1 MSEGE
6 KSQLAQ
12 YVEEH
17 CQKLG
22 MSQREL
28 CRKTGIS
35 RSTLFKLLHGDTK
48 KANLSTL
55 LTLAHAIKTHPIQLF
70 RACLNEIQFP
80 KYANEGAVGKHDA
93 VGFIEDVTFPD
104 YSPVMINSTFTKV
117 WKIQNI
123 GDQIWLR
130 RKLICIDKP
139 PQMNIDLPEGVEPPS
154 MMIGL
159 TPTQRVVPIEDT
171 FAGGYV
177 DIAVEF
183 TAPPYPCTVYSYWK
197 MVDST
202 EKNFYFPKSQ
212 GIYCLVS
219 VVAA

>member
-1 MSEGE
+1 MKSEIE
-6 KSQLAQ
+6 KSELWQ

-17 CQKLG
+17 CQNLG

-70 RACLNEIQFP
+70 RACLSKIEFP
-80 KYANEGAVGKHDA
+80 KYANEGAVGKHDS
-93 VGFIEDVTFPD
+93 VGFIEDVTYPD
-104 YSPVMINSTFTKV
+104 YSPVTINSTFTKI
-117 WKIQNI
+117 WKVQNT
-123 GDQIWLR
+123 GDKDWIER
-130 RKLICIDKP
+130 RLICIDKKP
-139 PQMNIDLPEGVEPPS
+139 EMNLDLPEGVEPPS
-154 MMIGL
+154 MKIGL
-159 TPTQRVVPIEDT
+159 TPTQRIVPIEDT

-197 MVDST
+197 MIDS
-202 EKNFYFPKSQ
+202 KGKFYFPKSQ

>member
-1 MSEGE
+1 
-6 KSQLAQ
+6 
-12 YVEEH
+12 
-17 CQKLG
+17 
-22 MSQREL
+22 
-28 CRKTGIS
+28 
-35 RSTLFKLLHGDTK
+35 
-48 KANLSTL
+48 
-55 LTLAHAIKTHPIQLF
+55 
-70 RACLNEIQFP
+70 
-80 KYANEGAVGKHDA
+80 
-93 VGFIEDVTFPD
+93 
-104 YSPVMINSTFTKV
+104 
-117 WKIQNI
+117 
-123 GDQIWLR
+123 
-130 RKLICIDKP
+130 
-139 PQMNIDLPEGVEPPS
+139 MNIDLPEGVEPPS

>member
-1 MSEGE
+1 MKPEIE
-6 KSQLAQ
+6 KSDLWK

-22 MSQREL
+22 ISQREL

-55 LTLAHAIKTHPIQLF
+55 ITLAHAIKTHPIQLF
-70 RACLNEIQFP
+70 RCCLSEIEFP
-80 KYANEGAVGKHDA
+80 KYANQGAIEKNDS
-93 VGFIEDVTFPD
+93 VGFIEDVTYPD
-104 YSPVMINSTFTKV
+104 YSPIAINSKFTKI
-117 WKIQNI
+117 WKVQNT
-123 GDQIWLR
+123 GDKEWLGR
-130 RKLICIDKP
+130 RFSCIDKP
-139 PQMNIDLPEGVEPPS
+139 PQMNLDLPEGIAPPS
-154 MMIGL
+154 MTIGL
-159 TPTQRVVPIEDT
+159 TPTERVVSIEDT

-197 MVDST
+197 MVDA
-202 EKNFYFPKSQ
+202 EGNFVFPRSQ
-212 GIYCLVS
+212 GVYCLVS